1 MDLHKIALDGVRDM
15 HEVRQDREAVMRA
28 ISVFKDKGRLE
39 NVKKF
44 IKKEKEL
51 RDSED
56 TAIDLIAGDNI
67 KEALGL

>member
-1 MDLHKIALDGVRDM
+1 MALHKITLDGVEDM
-15 HEVRQDREAVMRA
+15 YEVREDREAVIRA
-28 ISVFKDKGRLE
+28 ISVFKDRGRLE

-51 RDSED
+51 RDNED
-56 TAIDLIAGDNI
+56 AAIDLIAGDNI